1 MSLTY
6 QPFAAVP
13 EVSAL
18 GEELKHNVNDK
29 ERYGSIAAGAG
40 ILVGSLFGHGLGRLL
55 MMAAA
60 GALVYRG
67 VTGHCHV
74 YERLGVS
81 TRQPESVTDTPQLP
95 DAVPSAESTKVAA

>member
-13 EVSAL
+13 EVNAL

-40 ILVGSLFGHGLGRLL
+40 IFIGSLFGHGLGRLI

-81 TRQPESVTDTPQLP
+81 TRTPESVGAQTQEPSGL
-95 DAVPSAESTKVAA
+95 PSADPLSNAA